1 MHAKAAQRPAK
12 PRLLAGR
19 SRESRAKSSNQS
31 PVNAPNFVR
40 LRTSTRS
47 TFYALGPSLFLLFGC
62 SSEPCLRQAASLD
75 VRIENGAYEQICA
88 YEVRARPPQG
98 KWFDLPCVV
107 EGSDCRCSGGERA
120 GTFEVALDGQGSN
133 DFAVE
138 LETKTVE
145 VEQGSCRGAL
155 EDLVFER
162 PPMDEFIRENCEAA
176 IQNLEAC
183 RSMFVLRPETCIDT
197 RPAMNQAQSD
207 ELDRCYFGCFVE
219 ANCDTLKR
227 SLCVGSEASAEITSL
242 VSCLGGCFEFPADD
256 LQALA
261 NSMARTCEQ

>member
-1 MHAKAAQRPAK
+1 MSGMRERCADAELRAREARRLARMNAKVRIFSAGLV
-12 PRLLAGR
+12 LLW
-19 SRESRAKSSNQS
+19 
-31 PVNAPNFVR
+31 
-40 LRTSTRS
+40 
-47 TFYALGPSLFLLFGC
+47 GC
-62 SSEPCLRQAASLD
+62 SSGECPGEAASLD
-75 VRIENGAYEQICA
+75 VRIENGAYEQLCA
-88 YEVRARPPQG
+88 YEVRARPSQG
-98 KWFDLPCVV
+98 KWFDLSCVV
-107 EGSDCRCSGGERA
+107 EGSDCRCSGGERS

-219 ANCDTLKR
+219 ANCDTLTR